1 MAGPRV
7 RIGLLLSENRIPVW
21 PLLRQ
26 FKEWMDEPMTDRELL
41 RDYAEHG
48 SESAFQSLVQ
58 RHVDLVFATAI
69 RRLGD
74 AAAAQEVT
82 QDVFVTLARK
92 AAWLRRETTLVGWLH
107 KTTLFAA
114 RQWWRSETRRQRREQ
129 TAVELGTTMK
139 DDASLL
145 KSLVGV
151 LDEGLMELRETD
163 RQALMLRYFEERSHR
178 EIGAMLGTNEDAVR
192 KRIDKAI
199 DRLTGFFR
207 RRGYGVPAVATT
219 VAAMRAAAQAAPTGL
234 AAVATKAGSSV
245 GGAASATGLSL
256 LIAKFMGLTKTQTA
270 VVCLVVAATPVT
282 YQWHD
287 LANAKLDQQRL
298 NAELT
303 QLRQGINAQ
312 ERAVN
317 ALEGRLR
324 NRERFIADL
333 QTTIHDANSSAAGTA
348 AGAANLYLWDEQS
361 DYVRLPKTFAS
372 HVTFAD
378 FEMQPRGKA
387 RPERVQRPA
396 VARDGTPSQVLLDA
410 LGLSD
415 EEAQRVG
422 GATRATF
429 EDFAAFA
436 ATRSYLTNLDF
447 SMSANAERQTWFTPS
462 FPDEGKQFYE
472 SLRDSLVHMIG
483 EERTRTF
490 WQQAE
495 NAFRDSL
502 NEFGQA
508 PKAVTVAHRSL
519 GGVEVGEMYFQPD
532 GSRRLHRSGSAKWI
546 AVPDALKPYLEAWEK
561 PVESQPEINP
571 Q

>member
-1 MAGPRV
+1 
-7 RIGLLLSENRIPVW
+7 
-21 PLLRQ
+21 
-26 FKEWMDEPMTDRELL
+26 MTDWDLL
-41 RDYAEHG
+41 RDFVEGG

-58 RHVDLVFATAI
+58 RHLDLVFATAL

-82 QDVFVTLARK
+82 QDVFITLARK

-107 KTTLFAA
+107 KTALFQA
-114 RQWWRSETRRQRREQ
+114 RQWWRSELRRQRREQ

-145 KSLVGV
+145 KTLAGV

-163 RQALMLRYFEERSHR
+163 RQALMLRYFEERRHR
-178 EIGAMLGTNEDAVR
+178 EIGAMLGANEDAVR
-192 KRIDKAI
+192 KRIDKAL

-219 VAAMRAAAQAAPTGL
+219 VAALRAAAHAAPAGL
-234 AAVATKAGSSV
+234 APVATKAALSA
-245 GGAASATGLSL
+245 GGAASAAGLSL

-270 VVCLVVAATPVT
+270 VVCLVLAATPLA
-282 YQWHD
+282 YQWHN
-287 LANAKLDQQRL
+287 LADGNLDQQRL
-298 NAELT
+298 TAELT
-303 QLRQGINAQ
+303 QLRQGINSQ

-317 ALEGRLR
+317 TLERRLR
-324 NRERFIADL
+324 NRERYVSDL
-333 QTTIHDANSSAAGTA
+333 RTAIDDANSSASRTVAGD
-348 AGAANLYLWDEQS
+348 ANLYLWDEKS
-361 DYVRLPKTFAS
+361 DYIRLPKPFVS
-372 HVTFAD
+372 HLTFAD

-396 VARDGTPSQVLLDA
+396 VATDGTPSQVLLDV

-415 EEAQRVG
+415 EEAQRLSQ
-422 GATRATF
+422 ASRATF

-436 ATRSYLTNLDF
+436 ASRSYLTNLGF
-447 SMSANAERQTWFTPS
+447 SMEANTERQTWFTPS
-462 FPDEGKQFYE
+462 FPDEGRQFFE
-472 SLRDSLVHMIG
+472 RLWDALVQVMG

-495 NAFRDSL
+495 NTFRDTL

-508 PKAVTVAHRSL
+508 SKAVTVARL
-519 GGVEVGEMYFQPD
+519 RRGGVGVDEIHFQPD
-532 GSRRLHRSGSAKWI
+532 GSPRLQRSGSAKFM

>member
-1 MAGPRV
+1 
-7 RIGLLLSENRIPVW
+7 
-21 PLLRQ
+21 
-26 FKEWMDEPMTDRELL
+26 MDEPMTDRELL
-41 RDYAEHG
+41 RDYAERG

-58 RHVDLVFATAI
+58 RHVDMVFATAV

-82 QDVFVTLARK
+82 QDVFITLARK
-92 AAWLRRETTLVGWLH
+92 AAWLRRETTLAGWLY
-107 KTTLFAA
+107 KTTLFTA
-114 RQWWRSETRRQRREQ
+114 RQWWRSETRRQHREQ

-151 LDEGLMELRETD
+151 LDEGLMELREAD

-178 EIGAMLGTNEDAVR
+178 EIGAMVGANEDAVR
-192 KRIDKAI
+192 KRIDKAL

-207 RRGYGVPAVATT
+207 SRGYGVPAVATT
-219 VAAMRAAAQAAPTGL
+219 VAVMRAAAQAAPKGL
-234 AAVATKAGSSV
+234 AAVATKAALSA

-256 LIAKFMGLTKTQTA
+256 LIARFMGLTKTQTA
-270 VVCLVVAATPVT
+270 VVCVVVAGMPVA

-287 LANAKLDQQRL
+287 LVDAKSDQQRL

-317 ALEGRLR
+317 TLERRLR
-324 NRERFIADL
+324 NRERFAADL
-333 QTTIHDANSSAAGTA
+333 QTAMDNANSSAARPA
-348 AGAANLYLWDEQS
+348 AGTANLYLWDEQS
-361 DYVRLPKTFAS
+361 DYVRLPKTVAS
-372 HVTFAD
+372 NLTFAD

-396 VARDGTPSQVLLDA
+396 VAKDGTPSQVLLDA

-415 EEAQRVG
+415 EEARRVN

-429 EDFAAFA
+429 EDFAAYA
-436 ATRSYLTNLDF
+436 ASRGYLTNLDF
-447 SMSANAERQTWFTPS
+447 SMETSTEWQTWFTPS
-462 FPDEGKQFYE
+462 FPDVGRRFYE
-472 SLRDSLVHMIG
+472 GLWDSLVQVMG

-508 PKAVTVAHRSL
+508 PKAVTVARRSR
-519 GGVEVGEMYFQPD
+519 GGVEVGEIYFQPD
-532 GSRRLHRSGSAKWI
+532 GSQRLHRSGSAKSI
-546 AVPDALKPYLEAWEK
+546 AVPDPLKPYLEAWEK
-561 PVESQPEINP
+561 PVAPQPEINP